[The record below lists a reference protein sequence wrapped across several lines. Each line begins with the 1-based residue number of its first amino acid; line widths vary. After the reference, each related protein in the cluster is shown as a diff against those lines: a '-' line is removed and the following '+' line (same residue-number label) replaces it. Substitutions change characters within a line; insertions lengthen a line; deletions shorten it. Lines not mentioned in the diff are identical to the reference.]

1 MARGDVDAILD
12 FLNKAPAARQ
22 AHPRSEH
29 WAPLYVALGAAYES
43 GDLKAKT
50 AIDGFWFGLSKR
62 SWTLTGK

>member
-29 WAPLYVALGAAYES
+29 WAPLYVALGAAYGS
-43 GDLKAKT
+43 GELHAKT
-50 AIDGFWFGLSKR
+50 AIEGFWYGLSKR
-62 SWTLTGK
+62 SWTLT